1 MATYNTQNAARIKQA
16 LRSLALSLSPKQATD
31 IIPTGDTTQRLYDDL
46 IYNRKYGSRS
56 LTRLPQD
63 VLNRVQSLQQK
74 DAETFYPSRDWDMII
89 QKMDGLESVVDVLL
103 SLQRNGLNTYNANPH
118 GTQEL
123 DPEMSDFIKAEE
135 EAHRLEDS
143 WLKDW
148 DCNESD
154 IVDSDSEST
163 SSTLPSSAPPSSP
176 PTPPK
181 TKSKSTP
188 YPTPPSLPPPSLT
201 VTSSHAQI
209 IDIRPGVINDDEIVR
224 SLVLLLLQVS
234 TSYFC
239 PSPPPSKHAWT
250 QTNWKSVSGL
260 ELVTGEFLI
269 FAGNLSKVE
278 THLSPKDSNQSLN
291 WFVNTCKTFV
301 DDFDSAVAVLL
312 ESADRRNLSFVQ
324 LYSAIYPFT
333 HKVTELLN
341 VIDESSDL
349 NVYVA
354 TTPAGRAKSALD
366 AALRN
371 EVWDV
376 WRQYSK
382 DLKLWLETGKLPQDS
397 SNNLFVVELD
407 DWDYDVDVN
416 AVPEIFEGVEWEV
429 VKCGVQAGIYNGIME
444 ESGGSL
450 PPLPEIK
457 FEENLN
463 ASALNL
469 NTITL
474 ADNIKSYMSEIGNL
488 SVSTFKMCMI
498 PEIKQIHDVY
508 FCRRENHGYNVL
520 FVSVQK
526 DTKFHKNTSKVS
538 EIIGAKCDLDSSDS
552 SPSFVETLKIILS
565 VTQPATKIIFN
576 NPAVLK
582 SYQSIFSFLLSLK
595 HAVFI
600 IDAYRIDVSKGIK
613 VEDERRW
620 LIFAFKVSFTCRT
633 FLNYV
638 NGTLG
643 EAETTLFSIENARDW
658 FELAEE
664 WQKIA
669 EKMLRLSSSEVK
681 YILGLV
687 NLTNHLVTV
696 LEDEPSSTRTFL
708 LKEASESWDV
718 KHELCVE
725 VLKRGGERGG
735 KVIAMELIGFATD

>member
-103 SLQRNGLNTYNANPH
+103 SLQRNGLDTYNANPH

-123 DPEMSDFIKAEE
+123 DPEM
-135 EAHRLEDS
+135 
-143 WLKDW
+143 
-148 DCNESD
+148 
-154 IVDSDSEST
+154 
-163 SSTLPSSAPPSSP
+163 
-176 PTPPK
+176 
-181 TKSKSTP
+181 
-188 YPTPPSLPPPSLT
+188 
-201 VTSSHAQI
+201 
-209 IDIRPGVINDDEIVR
+209 PGVINDDEIVR

-457 FEENLN
+457 FEEVR
-463 ASALNL
+463 
-469 NTITL
+469 
-474 ADNIKSYMSEIGNL
+474 Y
-488 SVSTFKMCMI
+488 
-498 PEIKQIHDVY
+498 P
-508 FCRRENHGYNVL
+508 
-520 FVSVQK
+520 FV
-526 DTKFHKNTSKVS
+526 
-538 EIIGAKCDLDSSDS
+538 
-552 SPSFVETLKIILS
+552 
-565 VTQPATKIIFN
+565 
-576 NPAVLK
+576 
-582 SYQSIFSFLLSLK
+582 
-595 HAVFI
+595 
-600 IDAYRIDVSKGIK
+600 
-613 VEDERRW
+613 
-620 LIFAFKVSFTCRT
+620 
-633 FLNYV
+633 
-638 NGTLG
+638 
-643 EAETTLFSIENARDW
+643 
-658 FELAEE
+658 
-664 WQKIA
+664 
-669 EKMLRLSSSEVK
+669 
-681 YILGLV
+681 V
-687 NLTNHLVTV
+687 NLKLLHPHSDNTLPP
-696 LEDEPSSTRTFL
+696 LPPSPPHPRT
-708 LKEASESWDV
+708 
-718 KHELCVE
+718 
-725 VLKRGGERGG
+725 
-735 KVIAMELIGFATD
+735 